1 MSYFSDMD
9 KLWGEG
15 SSTRSRRPKVERS
28 SSSTRWWLILIGA
41 LVFLFIIASIGK
53 GIYAEWLWFESLDFS
68 SIYTTILTTKLW
80 LFAAGAFIFFALLT
94 SNLFLARRLSPIS
107 RDNVLIG
114 QGLVVVRRVL
124 DIGILVAAIF
134 LSLIFGLVTSGQ
146 WEMVLRFANA
156 INFNITEPMLG
167 RDVAFYIFNLPL
179 YHFLQGWLIWAIV
192 IILIFTAIIYAL
204 NIGFRRTA
212 FTTAMKIHLS
222 VLGSAIFFLIGWSY
236 RLKIFDLLYSR
247 RGVIFGAGYTD
258 VHAQWLAWRILIVI
272 AVISGLLLLVGVL
285 RRWKHSLMIPIG
297 LWIALAIILGS
308 IFPAIVQ
315 RFQVEPSELARER
328 PYIER
333 NIQFTRLAFGL
344 NQIEEKDIPV
354 ELAPS
359 EQDIAQNSATINNI
373 RLWDH
378 RPLKDTYNQIQSI
391 RLYYDFVDVD
401 VDRYTIDGS
410 YRQVML
416 AARELS
422 PERLPSEA
430 QTWVNRRL
438 QFTHG
443 YGVALSPVNEVSR
456 QGLPN
461 LWVKDVPPIGKIEIE
476 RPEIYFGEKTNDYVI
491 VGTRVK
497 EFDYPKGDANV
508 YIKHTA
514 ENGIELNSFIRKL
527 AFAWELG
534 DINIL
539 ISGELTTESQLLYR
553 RNIQQRVQRIA
564 PFLKLDNDPYIVIDD
579 GKLFWVQDAYTVS
592 DRYPYSQPTSGG
604 INYIRNS
611 VKVVTSAYDGSITFY
626 LVDPEDALIN
636 TYAAI
641 FPALFT
647 PIEAMPASLRAHLRY
662 PLDFFQVQFSMY
674 QTYHMQDPRVF
685 YNKEDLWTTPV
696 ETYADAE
703 RLMEPYYIIMR
714 LPGEEREE
722 FLLMLPFTPPRKDNM
737 ITWLAARSDGDKYGK
752 LIAYNF
758 PKDKL
763 IYGPR
768 QIEARIDQDPVISEQ
783 FTLWGQA
790 GSQIIRGNLL
800 VIPIEDSILYVEAIY
815 LQAERGRLPELKRVI
830 VATSGDRIAMEPT
843 LAQSLNAI
851 YAGLP
856 AEEPAITTPTPSLA
870 PEMPLPTDLAELA
883 ELAQEHYTKAQE
895 YLKAGDWASW
905 GEELQ
910 KMEEALSQLVESTTP
925 QE

>member
-1 MSYFSDMD
+1 MSYFSNLD
-9 KLWGEG
+9 KIWGEE
-15 SSTRSRRPKVERS
+15 SPKSPES
-28 SSSTRWWLILIGA
+28 KSGYSPIRWWLPIAGT

-53 GIYAEWLWFESLDFS
+53 GIYAEWLWFDSLGFS
-68 SIYTTILTTKLW
+68 SIYTTILTTRLW
-80 LFAAGAFIFFALLT
+80 LFAAGAFVFLALLV
-94 SNLFLARRLSPIS
+94 SNLFLARRLSPAS
-107 RDNVLIG
+107 EGNVSIG
-114 QGLVVVRRVL
+114 QGVVVVRRVL
-124 DIGILVAAIF
+124 DIGILVAALF
-134 LSLIFGLVTSGQ
+134 LSLIFGLVTSGH
-146 WEMVLRFANA
+146 WETVLRFSNA
-156 INFNITEPMLG
+156 TNFNIIEPLLG

-179 YHFLQGWLIWAIV
+179 YYLAQGWLIWATI
-192 IILIFTAIIYAL
+192 IILIFTASIYGL
-204 NIGFRRTA
+204 NIGFRRDA
-212 FTTAMKIHLS
+212 FTTAIKGHLS
-222 VLGSAIFFLIGWSY
+222 VLGAVIFFLIGWSY
-236 RLKIFDLLYSR
+236 RLKIFDLVYSR

-258 VHAQWLAWRILIVI
+258 VNAQWLAWRILIVI
-272 AVISGLLLLVGVL
+272 AVIAGMLLLIGIL
-285 RRWKHSLMIPIG
+285 RRWRHSLIIPIG
-297 LWIALAIILGS
+297 LWIVSSIIFGS

-315 RFQVEPSELARER
+315 RFQVEPSELAREG
-328 PYIER
+328 PYIEH
-333 NIQFTRLAFGL
+333 NIRLTRLAFGL
-344 NQIEEKDIPV
+344 DQIEEKDIPV
-354 ELAPS
+354 EVAPS
-359 EQDIAQNSATINNI
+359 AQDIARNSATMNNI

-391 RLYYDFVDVD
+391 RLYYDFADID
-401 VDRYTIDGS
+401 VDRYQIDGG

-422 PERLPSEA
+422 PEKLPSQA
-430 QTWVNRRL
+430 QTWVTRRL

-443 YGVALSPVNEVSR
+443 YGIAMSPTTEVSK

-461 LWVKDVPPIGKIEIE
+461 LWIKDVPPIGKIKIDQ
-476 RPEIYFGEKTNDYVI
+476 PEIYYGEKTNDYVI
-491 VGTRVK
+491 VNTRVE
-497 EFDYPKGDANV
+497 EFDYPKGDTNIYTKYAG
-508 YIKHTA
+508 
-514 ENGIELNSFIRKL
+514 ENGIELDSFIRKL

-539 ISGELTTESQLLYR
+539 ISGELTPESKLLYR
-553 RNIQQRVQRIA
+553 RNIQQRVQHIA
-564 PFLKLDNDPYIVIDD
+564 PFLKLDSDPYIVVDN
-579 GKLFWVQDAYTVS
+579 GELFWMQDAYTVS
-592 DRYPYSQPTSGG
+592 DQFPYSQPAQGG

-611 VKVVTSAYDGSITFY
+611 VKIVTSAYDGSITFY
-626 LVDPEDALIN
+626 LIDPEDALVN

-662 PLDFFQVQFSMY
+662 PQDLFQVQFSMY

-685 YNKEDLWTTPV
+685 YNKEDLWTAPI

-703 RLMEPYYIIMR
+703 QIMEPYYIIMR
-714 LPGEEREE
+714 LPGEEQEE

-768 QIEARIDQDPVISEQ
+768 QIEARIDQDPTISEQ

-800 VIPIEDSILYVEAIY
+800 VIPIEQSILYVEAIY

-843 LAQSLNAI
+843 LAESLSAI
-851 YAGLP
+851 YNGLP
-856 AEEPAITTPTPSLA
+856 TEEPTVTVPAPT
-870 PEMPLPTDLAELA
+870 PEMPLPTELTELA
-883 ELAQEHYTKAQE
+883 QLAQEHYAKAQE
-895 YLKAGDWASW
+895 YLKAGDWTGW
-905 GEELQ
+905 GEELK
-910 KMEEALSQLVESTTP
+910 KMEEALSQLVELTAL